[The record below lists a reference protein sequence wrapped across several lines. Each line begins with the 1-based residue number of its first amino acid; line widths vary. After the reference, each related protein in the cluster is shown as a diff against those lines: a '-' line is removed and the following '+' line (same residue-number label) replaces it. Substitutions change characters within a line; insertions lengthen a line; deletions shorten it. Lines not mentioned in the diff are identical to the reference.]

1 MQPILTRLL
10 LAAAGVAALT
20 GLAAAEEAGDAV
32 RKITLHPAAEPRP
45 ALKYLFVVPVR
56 DRWPG
61 NAAILYN
68 RIPAERSTLFVRP
81 TAFWEKLE
89 KWREAPL
96 AELRA
101 KEPAAGD
108 ARSAELRETMQQ
120 IQPVVADLETAA
132 RYESVDWQ
140 HPIHHQPFFSQN
152 LSELQQARTYARLL
166 TPYVRWQI
174 ANRQYD
180 DAVRSLR
187 GGYALGRN
195 LGQGPFLVQ
204 GLVGVSVVGLV
215 NQQVETLIQQ
225 PDAPNLYWALNS
237 LSRPVVDFR
246 PALEAEMDAVYLSIP
261 ELRDLDKKQEPP
273 EYWQAL
279 LNRTT
284 DIFKNVGVDIREP
297 RATVSPQLLTTARIL
312 EGYPRARQFL
322 IERGRTEAEVDAM
335 PVAQVVLL
343 HTMLFFDELRDEL
356 FKWQFTP
363 YPEARRG
370 VEQFET
376 RLQRV
381 AAAREEIVPIGTML
395 LPAIGSARL
404 AEARIDRDFAALQIL
419 EALRLYAAAHDG
431 RLPDRLVEI
440 TEVPVPQDPLN
451 GQPFIYRRQGNTAWL
466 ESLAPQ
472 NFASL
477 RYEIQMQPKGTPQ

>member
-1 MQPILTRLL
+1 MKPILTKLL

-68 RIPAERSTLFVRP
+68 RIPAERNTLFVRP

-96 AELRA
+96 VELRVN
-101 KEPAAGD
+101 EPGSGD
-108 ARSAELRETMQQ
+108 ARFTELRETMQQ

-152 LSELQQARTYARLL
+152 LSEVQQTRTYARLL
-166 TPYVRWQI
+166 APYARWQI

-187 GGYALGRN
+187 AGYALGRN

-204 GLVGVSVVGLV
+204 SLVGVAVVGLV

-246 PALEAEMDAVYLSIP
+246 PALAAEMDAVYLSIP
-261 ELRDLDKKQEPP
+261 ELRDLDKKNEPP
-273 EYWQAL
+273 EYWQSL
-279 LNRTT
+279 LNRSA
-284 DIFKNVGVDIREP
+284 DVLHGLGLNP
-297 RATVSPQLLTTARIL
+297 RYPSSPIPPKVQLTARIL
-312 EGYPRARQFL
+312 DGYPRARQFL
-322 IERGRTEAEVDAM
+322 IAYGRTEAEVDAM
-335 PVAQVVLL
+335 SVSQVVLL
-343 HTMLFFDELRDEL
+343 HLMQLFDELRDEE
-356 FKWQFTP
+356 FKWHFVP

-370 VEQFET
+370 MQQFEE
-376 RLQRV
+376 RLQKV
-381 AAAREEIVPIGTML
+381 AAAREEIIPLATML
-395 LPAIGSARL
+395 LPALQSARL

-419 EALRLYAAAHDG
+419 EALRLHAASHDG
-431 RLPDRLVEI
+431 RLPDRLIEI
-440 TEVPVPQDPLN
+440 TEVPIPQDPLN